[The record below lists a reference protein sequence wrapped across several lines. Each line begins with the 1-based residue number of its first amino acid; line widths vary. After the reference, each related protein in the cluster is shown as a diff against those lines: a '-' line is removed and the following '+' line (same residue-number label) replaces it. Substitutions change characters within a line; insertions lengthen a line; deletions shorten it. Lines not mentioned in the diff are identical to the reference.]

1 MDWVESH
8 QLLNA
13 IHQVCW
19 ETSCLGPSRLQWCFL
34 VSRQHNYYI
43 NLRSTWK
50 ALFALNPFLDSKENK
65 TVQHTI
71 PCLTFNGDDLANS
84 QPLTARSL
92 TMIICRVASWQ
103 PQSGSSCRRF
113 EKKHLSQK
121 YIEICSLHKH
131 SRPTIPS
138 TVAFTGI
145 VRIQTVGAS
154 FDWQKP
160 QGMIGSYRT
169 SFGRLW
175 L

>member
-1 MDWVESH
+1 M
-8 QLLNA
+8 
-13 IHQVCW
+13 
-19 ETSCLGPSRLQWCFL
+19 
-34 VSRQHNYYI
+34 
-43 NLRSTWK
+43 K

-84 QPLTARSL
+84 QPLTARKL

-103 PQSGSSCRRF
+103 PQSGSSCRQF

-175 L
+175 LQNGAD